1 MTAGKP
7 SFLVSH
13 ALVRLML
20 IGFRAAHDK
29 PATEKFLVV
38 QFLHSAFRFLDGLHL
53 DKCKTFRALVM
64 PIAYDLCVLH
74 VANAVEQFEQIALG
88 GVERQVANVETRR
101 RDFNPF
107 WLARRSRWLR
117 AIARLC
123 RRFLLL
129 AAVFEKFGNSLPKR
143 LFLRL
148 RRFLWS
154 PNAFVISSASAPTAR
169 AAWASSG

>member
-1 MTAGKP
+1 
-7 SFLVSH
+7 
-13 ALVRLML
+13 ML
-20 IGFRAAHDK
+20 IGFRPTYDE

-38 QFLHSAFRFLDGLHL
+38 QFFYRAFRFLYGLHL
-53 DKCKTFRALVM
+53 NKRKTLRTLVV

-74 VANAVEQFEQIALG
+74 VSNAVEQFEKVALG
-88 GVERQVANVETRR
+88 GVEGQVANVETRR

-123 RRFLLL
+123 RLLFL
-129 AAVFEKFGNSLPKR
+129 AAVSEKFGNTLPKR

-154 PNAFVISSASAPTAR
+154 PNAFVISSVTASTAR

>member
-1 MTAGKP
+1 MR
-7 SFLVSH
+7 LV
-13 ALVRLML
+13 L
-20 IGFRAAHDK
+20 IGFRAAHNE
-29 PATEKFLVV
+29 PATEEFLVV

-53 DKCKTFRALVM
+53 HKRKTFRALVV

-74 VANAVEQFEQIALG
+74 VANAVEQVEEIALG

-107 WLARRSRWLR
+107 WLARRSRCWLR

-123 RRFLLL
+123 RRFLFL
-129 AAVFEKFGNSLPKR
+129 AAVSEKFGNALPKG

-154 PNAFVISSASAPTAR
+154 PKAFLISSASAPTAR
-169 AAWASSG
+169 AAWASS